1 MIFVH
6 LKQLNK
12 LEYRF
17 KEYCSLG
24 ITWKLTLTK
33 MQLKKTSPFFT
44 CYYRKSKS
52 IYYKTKQ
59 FNIKKKLFQ
68 NVNLIYQQVPMK
80 KPMIMK
86 KNVQLDDHHRA
97 VLI

>member
-17 KEYCSLG
+17 KEYCSVG

-33 MQLKKTSPFFT
+33 MQLKKRLHFSLVIIVNQNPF
-44 CYYRKSKS
+44 
-52 IYYKTKQ
+52 ITKR
-59 FNIKKKLFQ
+59 N
-68 NVNLIYQQVPMK
+68 NLILKRNFSKM
-80 KPMIMK
+80 
-86 KNVQLDDHHRA
+86 
-97 VLI
+97 